1 LTLCQIRVLP
11 LIISAVVEATTKRA
25 AIQGSV
31 LQATES
37 LLREGA
43 SFADLN
49 VERIARG
56 AGISRTAFYF
66 YFSDKRELLMRLS
79 EDVTNE
85 LYEQADI
92 WWSGD
97 GDPTESIREALSRVT
112 GLYWEHAPLLRAIV
126 EVSTYDD
133 EVAAYWR
140 SLVARFA
147 DATERRIIAEQAAG
161 KAPAMPAAAVAF
173 ALTWMSERTLYQ
185 QLVQE
190 QPHSS
195 EEIVD
200 ALTGIY
206 IRSVYGHLNG

>member
-1 LTLCQIRVLP
+1 M
-11 LIISAVVEATTKRA
+11 EATTKRA
-25 AIQGSV
+25 AIQATV
-31 LQATES
+31 LEATET

-97 GDPTESIREALSRVT
+97 GDPADDIREAITRVAT
-112 GLYWEHAPLLRAIV
+112 LYTEHAPLLRAIV
-126 EVSTYDD
+126 EVSTYDE
-133 EVAAYWR
+133 EVAGFWR
-140 SLVARFA
+140 ASSPASSTRR
-147 DATERRIIAEQAAG
+147 ERRILDEQAAG
-161 KAPAMPAAAVAF
+161 NAPDDARQGGRLLAHLDGRARAATSSSSRSSRTRPTDLVE
-173 ALTWMSERTLYQ
+173 AL
-185 QLVQE
+185 
-190 QPHSS
+190 
-195 EEIVD
+195 
-200 ALTGIY
+200 AGIY
-206 IRSVYGHLNG
+206 VRTVYGRV